1 MEPRFLRRTCLL
13 IKLKVSV
20 KRIQA
25 PIIAGLLLFTL
36 ILPQFVLAQPV
47 ISDVDAVDITATT
60 AAITWTT
67 NNLSDSEVQYGTTTL
82 LGSTESDG
90 SAVLDHYVPLTG
102 LDPDTLYYYAVWADG
117 VRSPADNDEYHS
129 FTTTKLPEEY
139 SITLD
144 DACYVCGELVEA
156 GICGEIIEVT
166 AIVGAAGTYHICWDS
181 RTEASVVE
189 TFTATA
195 AGIYTVTFFMPEDT
209 KGSHNVYLVNNVYAD
224 PGTNTFATLEV
235 LPSVKTDL
243 REGPVGTEVTLDGY
257 GFSNGQDI
265 RVSLY
270 QGGVKKGEDETAD
283 ANSQGSWTVL
293 YTIPDTPAGGYILKI
308 EGEEGTIWVGWVNKD
323 FEVTPQITTST
334 DAGTVGQT
342 IEVSGTGFAS
352 EEEDIE
358 ITFDG
363 EVVQTNSPIV
373 ADDNGSW
380 EAMLRIPSLQRGTYT
395 VDASGES
402 TRARDVPDIEF
413 IVGAGVWVEP
423 GLAYVGDAIT
433 VTGGGFAPQETGV
446 RVTFAGTVVA
456 TNIPVDSNG
465 SWESSFDLQAST
477 YGSHTVSASGDTT
490 SSVTTTLNTQ
500 AQIIELS
507 PAEGSP
513 GDSITLEGNGFNSS
527 QALTVTIGGIAASGN
542 LQTQSNGNFNI
553 SFRVPRGSPEGE
565 QTLVVTDEGG
575 ATDSID
581 FTVTEKILSTTPL
594 PVSPQ
599 DNTLR
604 SGEVA
609 FNWQGETGTTTYT
622 YTIEVNT
629 TASSGNTWSKS
640 GLTESSYT
648 MTEAEAL
655 PKGTYYWRVK
665 VEDNYGNE
673 GPWSD
678 YVEFRVSPIPTWVWV
693 VIGLVVL
700 VVLMVVAY
708 RETKFRVT
716 E

>member
-1 MEPRFLRRTCLL
+1 M
-13 IKLKVSV
+13 

-25 PIIAGLLLFTL
+25 PTIVALLLFTL
-36 ILPQFVLAQPV
+36 ILSQPVLAQPV
-47 ISDVDAVDITATT
+47 ISNVDEVDITATS
-60 AAITWTT
+60 AAIIWLTSENAT
-67 NNLSDSEVQYGTTTL
+67 SEVQYGTTTL
-82 LGSTESDG
+82 LGNTESDG
-90 SAVLDHYVPLTG
+90 STVVVHYIPLTG
-102 LDPDTLYYYAVWADG
+102 LDPDTLYYYAVYSDG
-117 VRSPADNDEYHS
+117 VRSPAVITEYHS

-139 SITLD
+139 SISLD
-144 DACYVCGELVEA
+144 HACGVCGELVEA

-166 AIVGAAGTYHICWDS
+166 AIVAAAGTYHICWDA
-181 RTEASVVE
+181 RTEASTVA
-189 TFTATA
+189 TFTAGG
-195 AGIYTVTFFMPEDT
+195 AGIYTAVFYMPEDT
-209 KGSHNVYLVNNVYAD
+209 KGSHNVYLVNNTYAD
-224 PGTNTFATLEV
+224 PGTNTFATFEV

-243 REGPVGTEVTLDGY
+243 SEGPVGTEVTLNGY
-257 GFSNGQDI
+257 GFSNGQDV

-270 QGGVKKGEDETAD
+270 QGGARKGEYETAD
-283 ANSQGSWTVL
+283 ANSQGSWTVP

-308 EGEEGTIWVGWVNKD
+308 EGQEGTIWVGWVNKD
-323 FEVTPQITTST
+323 FEVTPQIST
-334 DAGTVGQT
+334 NTEAGTVGQT
-342 IEVSGTGFAS
+342 IEVNGTGFAS

-363 EVVQTNSPIV
+363 EVVQTNNPIV
-373 ADDNGSW
+373 ADDSGSW
-380 EAMLRIPSLQRGTYT
+380 EAMLRIPPLQRGTYR

-423 GLAYVGDAIT
+423 GMAYVGDAIT
-433 VTGGGFAPQETGV
+433 VTGGGFAPEETGV
-446 RVTFAGTVVA
+446 RVTFDGTVVA
-456 TNIPVDSNG
+456 TSISVDTNG

-500 AQIIELS
+500 AEITVLS

-513 GDSITLEGNGFNSS
+513 GDSITLEGDGFHGS

-581 FTVTEKILSTTPL
+581 FTVMEKILSTTPL
-594 PVSPQ
+594 PISPQ

-604 SGEVA
+604 SGEVTFQWGTGGDTGYTYNLEISQTAA
-609 FNWQGETGTTTYT
+609 FTTNFRSKSGIVETTYT
-622 YTIEVNT
+622 LTD
-629 TASSGNTWSKS
+629 TATV
-640 GLTESSYT
+640 TET
-648 MTEAEAL
+648 L
-655 PKGTYYWRVK
+655 PPGTYYWRVK
-665 VEDNYGNE
+665 IVDDYGNE
-673 GPWSD
+673 GEWSD
-678 YVEFRVSPIPTWVWV
+678 SIEFRVSPIPTWVWV

-700 VVLMVVAY
+700 VVLM
-708 RETKFRVT
+708 
-716 E
+716 